1 MLRRN
6 RRSSSTTEWRVVW
19 RFVAQTI
26 VPPTPSA
33 SRSPGRLTNRFTNFL
48 PYRFTHRVA
57 LRFTRLLFT
66 LTAGTLLH
74 LGTAAAA
81 TPATPAA
88 TASLPSF
95 ALYYGKTPPVELL
108 SAYDAAVIE
117 PDSGFNPRAHPLPH
131 TTWFAYASVGE
142 VLPSRSYYAALP
154 KTWLAG
160 HNEAWASR
168 VVDQSQPD
176 WPAWFVDHVIAPQWD
191 KGYRGFFLDTLDSWQ
206 LVAKTDSDRARQ
218 QAGLIAVI
226 RAIKARYPEAKLI
239 FNRGFEILPQVH
251 DLVYA
256 VAFESLYRGWDQ
268 AQQRYTE
275 VPAAD
280 REWLLSQ
287 ATTIRDQYHLPVIS
301 IDYCAPADRNCAR
314 DAVTKI
320 RALGI
325 VPYVTDGAL
334 STMGVGAV
342 EPLKRRI
349 LVIQDPPAR
358 TDLNVSPGVRFL
370 AMPLN
375 YLGYRID
382 YADAR
387 EPLPEGDL
395 RDRYAGIVLWMNNDV
410 PNAKNYRAWLS
421 AQVDAGMPIAV
432 FTSFGTQLD
441 PALAQ
446 KLDLQVVPGQPV
458 NGKLEVESFDPT
470 LMGFEMKP
478 RPDPHDYTAVR
489 AGSHSRS
496 LLRLRSGDFVI
507 DGAALTPWGGYAMR
521 PFGVFDLGAVNQAR
535 WVTQPI
541 AFLQAALRLP
551 ADMPV
556 PDTTT
561 ENGRRLL
568 MSHID
573 GDGFAS
579 RAEYSDN
586 GTPNT
591 DASPQYSGDTLLRL
605 LRDSGMPTTVSLIEG
620 EVSDEGPYKAFAA
633 HLRTLGRKIFELPN
647 VEVATHT
654 YTHPLQWMRVTGLGI
669 SNDKDVPTEGGSQTN
684 STGLSIDIPGY
695 RFNIDREIG
704 GSIGYIDTNIAPSAK
719 PVRMVLWSGDCQVPA
734 PVLKAAYEAG
744 VLNLNGGDTLI
755 TKSYPSWTAI
765 APLGAMKDGYF
776 QVFAPNQNEELYT
789 DLWHG
794 PFYGFTRV
802 LETFAMT
809 DQPIRF
815 KPMDIYYHMFSG
827 TKFASVK
834 ALREIF
840 DSVLRQP
847 VNPVFTSEYA
857 RKVLDSLDMSIARDG
872 ERWTVRD
879 AGQLR
884 TVRLPAGKVPDL
896 AGATGVIGYLP
907 GPGGTYVH
915 LGGAEA
921 SFAVVDQAH
930 AARVPYLADA
940 NGRIDNFTRTSSGF
954 SFDLRSRIAPQMRFA
969 NAGACRISRHP
980 LSNDGHQLHVDVAC
994 DT

>member
-1 MLRRN
+1 MSARPERAA
-6 RRSSSTTEWRVVW
+6 SHVV
-19 RFVAQTI
+19 
-26 VPPTPSA
+26 
-33 SRSPGRLTNRFTNFL
+33 RL
-48 PYRFTHRVA
+48 A
-57 LRFTRLLFT
+57 LRFGLFALVTVSIWLLGGAANAATDTSTAIAPGAFASQT
-66 LTAGTLLH
+66 LSSANVP
-74 LGTAAAA
+74 AA
-81 TPATPAA
+81 TPRQ
-88 TASLPSF
+88 PSF
-95 ALYYGKTPPVELL
+95 ALYYGKNPPVELL
-108 SAYDAAVIE
+108 SAYDAAVVE
-117 PDSGFNPRAHPLPH
+117 PDSGFNPLAHALPH

-154 KTWLAG
+154 KAWLAG

-168 VVDQSQPD
+168 VVDQSQPG
-176 WPAWFVDHVIAPQWD
+176 WPAWYVEQVIAPLWD

-206 LVAKTDSDRARQ
+206 LVAKTDADRAAQ
-218 QAGLIAVI
+218 QAGLVAVI
-226 RAIKARYPEAKLI
+226 RAIKQRYPNAKLI
-239 FNRGFEILPQVH
+239 LNRGFEILPQIH
-251 DLVYA
+251 DLAYA
-256 VAFESLYRGWDQ
+256 VAFESLYRGWNQ

-275 VPAAD
+275 VPQAD
-280 REWLLSQ
+280 RDWLLGE
-287 ATTIRDQYHLPVIS
+287 AKTIREQYHLPVIS
-301 IDYCAPADRNCAR
+301 IDYCAPSDRVCAQN
-314 DAVTKI
+314 AVSQI
-320 RALGI
+320 RAQGV
-325 VPYVTDGAL
+325 VPYVTDGGLVTA
-334 STMGVGAV
+334 GAGAV
-342 EPLKRRI
+342 EPLRRRI

-387 EPLPEGDL
+387 EPLPQGDL

-410 PNAKNYRAWLS
+410 PRATDYRAWLS
-421 AQVDAGMPIAV
+421 AQIDAGLPIAV
-432 FTSFGTQLD
+432 FTSFGAQLD

-446 KLDLQVVPGQPV
+446 KLDLQVVPGQPS
-458 NGKLEVESFDPT
+458 NGKLEVESFDPK

-489 AGSHSRS
+489 VGPHSRS
-496 LLRLRSGDFVI
+496 LLRLRSGNFVI

-579 RAEYSDN
+579 RAEFSDH

-591 DASPQYSGDTLLRL
+591 DASPQYSGDVLFRL

-620 EVSDEGPYKAFAA
+620 EVSDDGPYKAFAA
-633 HLRTLGRKIFELPN
+633 HLRLLGRRIFELPN

-704 GSIGYIDTNIAPSAK
+704 GSISYIDKQITPLTK

-734 PVLKAAYEAG
+734 PVLKAAYDAG
-744 VLNLNGGDTLI
+744 VLNMNGGDTLI

-765 APLGAMKDGYF
+765 APLGVMKDGYF

-794 PFYGFTRV
+794 PYYGFTRV

-827 TKFASVK
+827 TKFASVQ
-834 ALREIF
+834 ALQQIF
-840 DSVLRQP
+840 DTVLRQP
-847 VNPVFTSEYA
+847 VNPVFSSDYA
-857 RKVLDSLDMSIARDG
+857 RKVLDFLDMSIARDG
-872 ERWTVRD
+872 ARWVVRD

-884 TVRLPAGKVPDL
+884 TVRLPPGRVPDM
-896 AGATGVIGYLP
+896 ASATGVAGYLP

-915 LGGAEA
+915 LTGGEA
-921 SFAVVDQAH
+921 SFTVID
-930 AARVPYLADA
+930 AASAPRVPYLADA
-940 NGRIDNFTRTSSGF
+940 NGRIDHFERTSGGF
-954 SFDLRSRIAPQMRFA
+954 SFDLRSRIAPQWRLA
-969 NAGACRISRHP
+969 NAGACRVSRRP
-980 LSNDGHQLHVDVAC
+980 LSNDAHQLHVDVAC